1 LGKVDLNAAFGQS
14 LIVLTDYDK
23 DPTRVDIHPIKAQT
37 GISAGVVY
45 HVNES
50 LHLDLDYLRAQFRW
64 YGGAKQ
70 DINYINTGAT
80 LTW

>member
-1 LGKVDLNAAFGQS
+1 M
-14 LIVLTDYDK
+14 
-23 DPTRVDIHPIKAQT
+23 DIHPIKTQT
-37 GISAGVVY
+37 GIAAGIVY

-64 YGGAKQ
+64 YGTAKQ
-70 DINYINTGAT
+70 DLNYINTGAT